1 MQEAVQRNALE
12 RSIVVV
18 CSLVLWLTSA
28 VIFVILTANTVLR
41 YVSGSSLQ
49 WANELP
55 ELLFPWLVMAG
66 VVLGAQHG
74 AHITTTFLMEKLS
87 PAVRRPL
94 TVATWIVVAA
104 LYAVLSAVAVL
115 RLRSQGELF
124 RLRPRTGDLTF
135 AAMVTLVLYGLAFA
149 FHSLVTSRGEAHHGW
164 IVRVYLVAGNPFSEQ
179 RHLVAGGIAL
189 LAALEELTWR
199 GYVTPL
205 LEERLGPLKG
215 GALATALFA
224 LAHLPTVWLLADP
237 VAGLNPLL
245 PFAAFGCGA
254 AWTYLR
260 WRMDRLVPS
269 LISHALFT
277 WAMVEFPLWGM
288 GSG

>member
-1 MQEAVQRNALE
+1 MKEERDSAADDAPPTSENEAAP
-12 RSIVVV
+12 
-18 CSLVLWLTSA
+18 TS
-28 VIFVILTANTVLR
+28 T
-41 YVSGSSLQ
+41 G
-49 WANELP
+49 
-55 ELLFPWLVMAG
+55 G
-66 VVLGAQHG
+66 
-74 AHITTTFLMEKLS
+74 TTTPPSAAIGFGVPLAITAAVAGTLAFAFSPERAGTNESFLSLG
-87 PAVRRPL
+87 
-94 TVATWIVVAA
+94 A

>member
-1 MQEAVQRNALE
+1 MTRERDSEADE
-12 RSIVVV
+12 RRDSEVPP
-18 CSLVLWLTSA
+18 SEAPDSAPTADPSPAEPPGASA
-28 VIFVILTANTVLR
+28 VFTFGVPLAITAAVAGTLAFAF
-41 YVSGSSLQ
+41 S
-49 WANELP
+49 P
-55 ELLFPWLVMAG
+55 ERAG
-66 VVLGAQHG
+66 TNASFLALGG
-74 AHITTTFLMEKLS
+74 
-87 PAVRRPL
+87 
-94 TVATWIVVAA
+94 
-104 LYAVLSAVAVL
+104 LYAVLSGIGVL

-124 RLRPRTGDLTF
+124 RLRPRSGDLTF

-164 IVRVYLVAGNPFSEQ
+164 IVRVYLVAGDPFSEQ

-189 LAALEELTWR
+189 LAALEEMTWR

-205 LEERLGPLKG
+205 LEGRLGPLKG

-237 VAGLNPLL
+237 IAGLNPLL

-254 AWTYLR
+254 AWAYLR

-269 LISHALFT
+269 LLSHALFT
-277 WAMVEFPLWGM
+277 WAVVEFPLWGM
-288 GSG
+288 GTG